1 MRRTNS
7 PTVSN
12 AASLPADRAHASRD
26 GGSAW
31 RCFVRRS
38 LIVAAVLASYPAFVL
53 GTVYSATTQ
62 SDLPGGR
69 HGPKDAYRHS
79 LASAIVAY
87 TGSPRWVEWATY
99 AMEGDGVADAAR
111 AMDAHNNR
119 IGARI
124 GAEAES
130 WDRMRAEIL
139 AAVESGGIDIDDPD
153 RITWLPPER
162 WQDRLY

>member
-1 MRRTNS
+1 MRETMPSTARIAV
-7 PTVSN
+7 PR
-12 AASLPADRAHASRD
+12 AADRSDVPRRPR
-26 GGSAW
+26 SAW
-31 RCFVRRS
+31 WRFVRRS
-38 LIVAAVLASYPAFVL
+38 LIVAAVLAIYPFFVL

-87 TGSPRWVEWATY
+87 TGSPRWVEWVTY
-99 AMEGDGVADAAR
+99 AMEGDGEGDAAR

-119 IGARI
+119 LGARI

-130 WDRMRAEIL
+130 WGRMRAEIV
-139 AAVESGGIDIDDPD
+139 AAVENGGVEIDDPN
-153 RITWLPPER
+153 RITWLPRER
-162 WQDRLY
+162 WQERLY

>member
-1 MRRTNS
+1 M
-7 PTVSN
+7 
-12 AASLPADRAHASRD
+12 
-26 GGSAW
+26 
-31 RCFVRRS
+31 RRS
-38 LIVAAVLASYPAFVL
+38 LIVAAVLAIYPAFVL

-87 TGSPRWVEWATY
+87 TGSPRWVAWATY

-130 WDRMRAEIL
+130 WDAMRTEIL
-139 AAVESGGIDIDDPD
+139 DAVGRGGVEVEDTN

-162 WQDRLY
+162 WQERLY

>member
-1 MRRTNS
+1 MRETTPSTARIA
-7 PTVSN
+7 VSRS
-12 AASLPADRAHASRD
+12 AGSARAMRD
-26 GGSAW
+26 GRRAW
-31 RCFVRRS
+31 RRYARRA
-38 LIVAAVLASYPAFVL
+38 LIVAAVIGAYPAFVL
-53 GTVYSATTQ
+53 GTVYTATTQ

-87 TGSPRWVEWATY
+87 TGSPRWVEWVTY

-119 IGARI
+119 LGARI

-130 WDRMRAEIL
+130 WDRMRADID
-139 AAVESGGIDIDDPD
+139 AAVENGGVEIDDSN
-153 RITWLPPER
+153 RITWLPRER
-162 WQDRLY
+162 WQERLY